1 MKIQDFRG
9 KAIVVRGNE
18 IDTDRI
24 IPARFMK
31 CTTFEGLGIH
41 AFHDERVDGKG
52 RSKKHPFDDPRWAFH
67 PVLVVNANFGC
78 GSSREHAPQALRDYG
93 IRAIIGES
101 FAEIFAGNCLSLGIP
116 APTLSAKNIATLQKL
131 IENEP
136 EIDIHI
142 DLLNMKIAAGKTLW
156 PAIMPHAH
164 RNALLDGSWDS
175 TALLAANADE
185 IERVAASL
193 PYL

>member
-1 MKIQDFRG
+1 MKIQSFRG
-9 KAIVVRGNE
+9 KAITVRGNE

-31 CTTFEGLGIH
+31 CITFEGLGAH
-41 AFHDERVDGKG
+41 AFNDERVDGRG
-52 RSKKHPFDDPRWAFH
+52 RRKNHPFDDPRWAFH

-78 GSSREHAPQALRDYG
+78 GSSREHAPQALKDYG
-93 IRAIIGES
+93 IGAIVGES

-116 APTLSAKNIATLQKL
+116 TPTLSTENIAILQKW
-131 IENEP
+131 IETDP

-142 DLLNMKIAAGKTLW
+142 DLVNMRIAAGESTW
-156 PAIMPHAH
+156 PTSMPDTH
-164 RNALLDGSWDS
+164 RNALLDGSWNS

-193 PYL
+193 PYV